1 MLLLSLKNKA
11 LFILK
16 CKIVPFLPQ
25 LVFSYLYARF
35 GMEVHVPTS
44 VPRDVGNV
52 SNPLGR
58 DTTNRLFFLK
68 FKISL
73 IFLSSFL
80 YIYSRCITVL
90 FHDNPIASNSKTNT
104 HTFSEKCGISP
115 DIYCTAET
123 KKYKCCCASGA

>member
-1 MLLLSLKNKA
+1 
-11 LFILK
+11 
-16 CKIVPFLPQ
+16 
-25 LVFSYLYARF
+25 
-35 GMEVHVPTS
+35 MEVQHVPTS
-44 VPRDVGNV
+44 LPRDVGNV

-80 YIYSRCITVL
+80 YMYSRCITVL
-90 FHDNPIASNSKTNT
+90 FHDNPIASNSKKNT

-115 DIYCTAET
+115 EIYWTAET
-123 KKYKCCCASGA
+123 KQYKGCCASGA